1 MYLKY
6 LNFKIN
12 DVLFL
17 SIENIDYNVREDNKI
32 K

>member
-17 SIENIDYNVREDNKI
+17 SVENIDYSVREHNKI

>member
-17 SIENIDYNVREDNKI
+17 SIENIDYSVREDNKI